1 MVLVVLVVVQVQD
14 VEAVDP
20 ILNPVLNREFQ
31 RTGGRTIL
39 RLGNEDIDYSPQFV
53 LFMVTRNPTA
63 AFTPD
68 LCSRV
73 TLVNFTVTPA
83 SLQAQVH
90 TTHTA
95 DMGMDISPR
104 QGVAISWACMQAPRV
119 KRHLVSHLLRQQSS
133 RSCFNPSLGVGVVW

>member
-1 MVLVVLVVVQVQD
+1 MCVVVCVVVVVQVQD

-63 AFTPD
+63 TFTPD

-83 SLQAQVH
+83 SLQAQVRTPH
-90 TTHTA
+90 TEATRA
-95 DMGMDISPR
+95 WIEVPGR
-104 QGVAISWACMQAPRV
+104 A
-119 KRHLVSHLLRQQSS
+119 
-133 RSCFNPSLGVGVVW
+133 

>member
-1 MVLVVLVVVQVQD
+1 VVLVVVQVQD

-90 TTHTA
+90 NKHTQSRH
-95 DMGMDISPR
+95 GPGHSPR
-104 QGVAISWACMQAPRV
+104 GRVAIPWTCMQARW
-119 KRHLVSHLLRQQSS
+119 
-133 RSCFNPSLGVGVVW
+133 SCLNPSLGVVVVW